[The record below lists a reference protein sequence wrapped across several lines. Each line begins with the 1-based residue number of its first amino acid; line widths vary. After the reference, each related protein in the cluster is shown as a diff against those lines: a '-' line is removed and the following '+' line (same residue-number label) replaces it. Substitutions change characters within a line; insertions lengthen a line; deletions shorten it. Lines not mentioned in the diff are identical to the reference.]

1 MKKLNLVATLLL
13 SSIPL
18 LGMDDINSFIQKAY
32 KKNHELKS
40 LEVSLDVAK
49 QQISVASNLKNPT
62 LTFGATDV
70 WLSDISN
77 RDSEPMQ
84 AYYLGISQTIPLT
97 KKLDTK
103 KDIAKNDFVISKYN
117 LEDKRLKFKS
127 NITLYLYNIALLQE
141 RILLFTKLEENL
153 EKLENLL
160 KELYKYNRASQTEI
174 LNIQVLQNDIKVKKV
189 DLYNLLQ
196 TQTLNLERIT
206 YSKYE
211 DIEVDLKLS
220 SLQLEDNFLTH
231 PKILN
236 LEEQIKK
243 YENIAK
249 FEKQKKNSDI
259 KVALTYFNRD
269 SKYEDYVNLG
279 FAMPLSVYGTEN
291 INSRKAQFKT
301 IELKNRLEDLKFEFS
316 NKIKVLQSN
325 MDSSFKTY
333 KIIKNSV
340 LPKLNQL
347 QKTLENYNSFSKVDS
362 TALIKNLNQI
372 IKYEIK
378 AINEKQKYFTSLAN
392 STYFYKEIK

>member
-18 LGMDDINSFIQKAY
+18 LGMDDINSFVEKAY
-32 KKNHELKS
+32 KKNYELKS
-40 LEVSLDVAK
+40 LEASLDVAE

-141 RILLFTKLEENL
+141 RILLFTRLEENL

-174 LNIQVLQNDIKVKKV
+174 LNIQVLQNDIKVQKV

-196 TQTLNLERIT
+196 TQTLNLERVT

-211 DIEVDLKLS
+211 DVEVDLKLS

-249 FEKQKKNSDI
+249 LEKQKKNSDI